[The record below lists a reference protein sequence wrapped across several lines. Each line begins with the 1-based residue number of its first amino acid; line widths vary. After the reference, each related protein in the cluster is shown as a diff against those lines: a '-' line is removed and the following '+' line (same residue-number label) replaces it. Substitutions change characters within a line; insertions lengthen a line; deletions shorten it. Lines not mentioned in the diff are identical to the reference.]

1 MPGLLVS
8 LAARLDAAKSLLG
21 LMGGG
26 SGVMNSYGCPEQRYG
41 GAGCS
46 MCKGGYFVPSVIAYA
61 VGLLMANMA
70 VYLMEMGQ
78 PALLYL
84 VPSCLGTISFMAWRR
99 NEFWSLWEGPK
110 AIRTADELLYGR
122 YEEEP
127 PPSGNNAHAA
137 VPLADGEEAPI
148 VPSAEDG
155 DFQLEPVQDD
165 MHRNVV

>member
-26 SGVMNSYGCPEQRYG
+26 NGTINSYGCPEQRYG

-61 VGLLMANMA
+61 IGLLMANMA
-70 VYLMEMGQ
+70 VYLMNMGQ

-84 VPSCLGTISFMAWRR
+84 VPCCLGTMSFMAWRR

-110 AIRTADELLYGR
+110 AIRTVDELLYGP
-122 YEEEP
+122 YEED
-127 PPSGNNAHAA
+127 PPSGNAHAP
-137 VPLADGEEAPI
+137 VPLEDGQEAPI

-155 DFQLEPVQDD
+155 DFPLVSVQDE
-165 MHRNVV
+165 MQRNVV